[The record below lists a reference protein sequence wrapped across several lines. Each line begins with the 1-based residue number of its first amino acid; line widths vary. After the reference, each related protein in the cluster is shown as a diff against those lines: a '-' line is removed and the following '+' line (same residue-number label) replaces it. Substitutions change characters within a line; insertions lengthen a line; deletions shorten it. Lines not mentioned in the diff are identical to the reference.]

1 MHTLTLTID
10 GRVYSCGKKEYT
22 GHGSVSD
29 VMVPTLLDAFEG
41 TKVEQISV
49 GPGGYHT
56 IALTSGRRNNREKGS
71 CSSYDDD
78 EEEFIH
84 HVFTWGHN
92 RVGQLGISN
101 KTLHANVNYEGAYF
115 SPQPIRVSYLTDP
128 SEENGSTEN
137 YDNNDSTWKQKEK
150 GNDSHPMMQREKYYE
165 RK

>member
-1 MHTLTLTID
+1 M
-10 GRVYSCGKKEYT
+10 
-22 GHGSVSD
+22 
-29 VMVPTLLDAFEG
+29 TLL
-41 TKVEQISV
+41 
-49 GPGGYHT
+49 HT
-56 IALTSGRRNNREKGS
+56 IITVFIIILFSFNVKNIFTGS

-78 EEEFIH
+78 EEEFIN

-128 SEENGSTEN
+128 NVENGSTEN
-137 YDNNDSTWKQKEK
+137 NDSNDSTWKQREK
-150 GNDSHPMMQREKYYE
+150 GNDSHPMMQSEKYYE

>member
-1 MHTLTLTID
+1 M
-10 GRVYSCGKKEYT
+10 
-22 GHGSVSD
+22 
-29 VMVPTLLDAFEG
+29 TLL
-41 TKVEQISV
+41 
-49 GPGGYHT
+49 HT
-56 IALTSGRRNNREKGS
+56 IITVFIIILFSFNVKNIFTGS

-78 EEEFIH
+78 EEEFIN

-128 SEENGSTEN
+128 NVENGSTEN
-137 YDNNDSTWKQKEK
+137 NDSNDSTWKQREK
-150 GNDSHPMMQREKYYE
+150 GNDSHPMMQSEKKYE